1 MDSSPLRS
9 KSNYHAR
16 SVSLPSRLH
25 AVIPHIDENLKLN
38 GLQNMFDR
46 LDDFLLLPHTQ
57 QAFAQQRHKTWVEEV
72 LEKYLRLLGICA
84 AAKDVSTQTKQDVQG
99 LLSILRRRR
108 SANDFSGYL
117 SSRKKAKK
125 VIQKCLKDLKSIENK
140 TSTAIAYGKS
150 NESLEIVSLL
160 NEVEAATLGV
170 FESLMSYIAG
180 TKVESWASGFSL
192 VSKLINWK
200 SVSPEEETTKTNSF
214 EKFDAALHSLNSHKI
229 SKTDGLIHM
238 DDVQNLLGKMEL
250 SIQDLEEGLE
260 CLFRRL
266 IKIRVS
272 LLNILNH

>member
-25 AVIPHIDENLKLN
+25 PVIPHIDENLNLH

-46 LDDFLLLPHTQ
+46 LDDLLLLPHTQ
-57 QAFAQQRHKTWVEEV
+57 QVFAQQRHETWVEEV

-108 SANDFSGYL
+108 NANDFSGYL

-125 VIQKCLKDLKSIENK
+125 VIQKSLNDLKSIENK
-140 TSTAIAYGKS
+140 TSAIAFGKS

-160 NEVEAATLGV
+160 NEVEAATIGV
-170 FESLMSYIAG
+170 FESSMSYIAG
-180 TKVESWASGFSL
+180 TKVESRASGFSL
-192 VSKLINWK
+192 VSELMNRK
-200 SVSPEEETTKTNSF
+200 SVSPEEEKTKTNAF
-214 EKFDAALHSLNSHKI
+214 EKSDAALHSLNSHK
-229 SKTDGLIHM
+229 TGGLIHM
-238 DDVQNLLGKMEL
+238 DDVQNLLGKMES

-260 CLFRRL
+260 CLFRQL